1 MESKIEIYKTST
13 GTEINVKL
21 EEDTIWLDSIAIA
34 DLFGVNRPAIVKH
47 VGNIYK
53 SEELE
58 KDSTCSILE
67 QVAAAAMV
75 DRLTHRAYL
84 VDMTGPSYRVKETRK
99 WNEQKRDV
107 VAHDS

>member
-21 EEDTIWLDSIAIA
+21 EEDTIWLDALAIA

-67 QVAAAAMV
+67 QVAA
-75 DRLTHRAYL
+75 D
-84 VDMTGPSYRVKETRK
+84 GRK
-99 WNEQKRDV
+99 RKMAINVLQPPVSRI
-107 VAHDS
+107 S